1 MKDFNIDIDPK
12 INPGFTTPENYFE
25 NFQEGLMEKLPQK
38 EVKVIALNSKKNKWI
53 YTAAAVLILPIG
65 LVLMKN
71 FYDKSNDSS
80 KSEIE
85 NYIANNTSINE
96 NDIADLLTEQDVQQ
110 MNINLKIE
118 KNTLENELTNNQN
131 LEEILI
137 N

>member
-110 MNINLKIE
+110 MKINLKIE